1 MTTAVASAA
10 ATAAQVA
17 VSWTPELELHE
28 PHIDATHRE
37 FVDLLNGLHEL
48 VNAEVATQGQLLEA
62 LDGLITHTEAHFGME
77 ERWMAAVG
85 FAPENCHSRQHT
97 LVLDVLREVR
107 KHVEAGKDLDP
118 VRRLPTELGQ
128 WFGFHA
134 EAMDAALVYT
144 MQQAGYDPATGQ
156 CARPPLGEAQSGCGS
171 SGCS

>member
-1 MTTAVASAA
+1 MTTAVATAA
-10 ATAAQVA
+10 AVQ
-17 VSWTPELELHE
+17 WTPELELHE

-37 FVDLLNGLHEL
+37 FVDLLNGLHDIA
-48 VNAEVATQGQLLEA
+48 NAEAATQGQLLEA
-62 LDGLITHTEAHFGME
+62 LDALIVHSEAHFAME

-85 FAPENCHSRQHT
+85 FAPENCHSRQHA

-144 MQQAGYDPATGQ
+144 MQQAGYDPETGH
-156 CARPPLGEAQSGCGS
+156 CAQPPQGEPQSGCGS
-171 SGCS
+171 SSCS